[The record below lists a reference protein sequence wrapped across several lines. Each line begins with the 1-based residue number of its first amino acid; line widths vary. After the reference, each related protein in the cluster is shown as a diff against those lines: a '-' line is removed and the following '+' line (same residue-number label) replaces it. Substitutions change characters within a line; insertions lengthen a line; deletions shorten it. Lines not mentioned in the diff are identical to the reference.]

1 MIPKRRALEECCA
14 TERYFPLKT
23 STRCASLLVAFITL
37 GAALSTLAPVAE
49 AQRRVKPAVSQPV
62 PRSGSQVQALL
73 DQAASARLHGQ
84 MEKAMHLYAEAVKL
98 ASALKDRR
106 REAAALNGIG
116 AVYSKTGQPQ
126 KALDFYQQALP
137 IRKAVGDKAGEART
151 LSNIGAVYSGIGQPQ
166 KALDF
171 YQQALPLARAAGD
184 KAVEAA
190 ALNGI
195 GAVYSDTGQP
205 QKALAFY

>member
-1 MIPKRRALEECCA
+1 MIPKLRAPEECCA

-73 DQAASARLHGQ
+73 GQAASARLHGQ
-84 MEKAMHLYAEAVKL
+84 MKKAMHLYAEAVKL

-116 AVYSKTGQPQ
+116 AVYSGTGQPQ
-126 KALDFYQQALP
+126 KALDYFQQALP
-137 IRKAVGDKAGEART
+137 IRRAVGDKAGEAAT
-151 LSNIGAVYSGIGQPQ
+151 LNNIGGVYSDIGQPQ
-166 KALDF
+166 KALAF

-184 KAVEAA
+184 KAGEAA
-190 ALNGI
+190 ILSSISALSKPVGK
-195 GAVYSDTGQP
+195 P
-205 QKALAFY
+205 